1 MPLTFHRR
9 YSAGLRAIPAFLR
22 KLFLD
27 SRLREAYNQTTDD
40 VIKAMHTT
48 RSMKEYVG
56 DLPLDEEIIAK
67 GRSEAGLYQDQI
79 VDYIFPVMVSAQEF
93 YESACPELF
102 AEAQRT
108 LRRLRDFAADGR
120 PNSPKF
126 KQMYPVLFVAPAG
139 SRAIPL
145 HQHGPYNDNLLWM
158 LHGSKRVVVSAPSST
173 EWLYERPEFGGSE
186 YADRVFSADIVQ
198 PDAGRQP
205 NVAFVRGMEGVV
217 NAGELIYLPVNTP
230 HAVQTTE
237 SSPSVMLAW
246 QMPVPGR
253 MARMFFMKDCSYLEE
268 LSDYPPWQ
276 AKCSCLGL
284 VFACAM
290 SSLQSSNETND
301 ICSAQWLLLWTTAAY
316 APEVP
321 NKDEKESLETFFG
334 KFQDLCRHGPYAEGY
349 KTALKSGPP
358 PVSSRRELMLWLCM
372 AENRCLKKEGLPVNR
387 CSYYDLMSRWRYADG
402 YL

>member
-1 MPLTFHRR
+1 MPRVGACLAVAVAVAAAVVGTSAGQWKLQRAAAVLWAKFGTDVRLRRVYEHSFPGFGAYNFTSQTWPAIERRSLASLSAEEFEERYVKERRPVILTDLAPKSTWSPKALLKKCGQMPLTFHRR

-246 QMPVPGR
+246 QMPVPG

-276 AKCSCLGL
+276 AKC
-284 VFACAM
+284 
-290 SSLQSSNETND
+290 N
-301 ICSAQWLLLWTTAAY
+301 LLRQ
-316 APEVP
+316 V
-321 NKDEKESLETFFG
+321 
-334 KFQDLCRHGPYAEGY
+334 
-349 KTALKSGPP
+349 
-358 PVSSRRELMLWLCM
+358 
-372 AENRCLKKEGLPVNR
+372 
-387 CSYYDLMSRWRYADG
+387 MSRD
-402 YL
+402 